1 MELRILNRENLKVG
15 VVGLGK
21 MGLLHAGILNV
32 LPNVQLT
39 ALCEKSGMIRRFF
52 KKAFKQAQIVDD
64 VEKFAGLALDA
75 VFVTTPIPSHFSIAK
90 TVYVGKIAR
99 DLFVEK
105 TLASSYDNA
114 KELCEL
120 AEHFGGV
127 NMVGYLRRFA
137 VTFQK
142 AKDLLVQGRIGEAS
156 SFEAYAHSSDFFES
170 KNDQDNPA
178 ARGGVLSDL
187 GCHAVDLALWFF
199 GDMHI
204 VSEKTKTTCN
214 RSLGNV
220 VRFKVMEHDGL
231 EGQFDVS
238 WCIEGCRMP
247 EVGLSISGSKGVIRV
262 DDDKVELRLKTGESL
277 RWYRQDLNDNVSFWI
292 GAPEYFREDE
302 YFIKSIIENRSAEP
316 SFRTASKVDEIIDQ
330 VKIQS

>member
-1 MELRILNRENLKVG
+1 
-15 VVGLGK
+15 
-21 MGLLHAGILNV
+21 MGLLHASILNV
-32 LPNVQLT
+32 LPNTQLT
-39 ALCEKSGMIRRFF
+39 ALCEKSGMIRRLF
-52 KKAFKQAQIVDD
+52 KKAFKQVQIVDD
-64 VEKFAGLALDA
+64 VEKFVDLDLDA
-75 VFVTTPIPSHFSIAK
+75 VFVTTPIPSHFSITK

-99 DLFVEK
+99 NLFVEK

-120 AEHFGGV
+120 AERFGGV

-156 SFEAYAHSSDFFES
+156 SFEAYAHSSDFLES
-170 KNDQDNPA
+170 KNDQDNLA

-199 GDMHI
+199 GDLY
-204 VSEKTKTTCN
+204 VASEKPETISD
-214 RSLGNV
+214 RSLGNA
-220 VRFKVMEHDGL
+220 VRFKVRKREGL
-231 EGQFDVS
+231 VGQFDVS
-238 WCIEGCRMP
+238 WCVKGCRMP
-247 EVGLSISGSKGVIRV
+247 EVGLSISGSEGAIEVN
-262 DDDKVELRLKTGESL
+262 DDKVELRLKTGESL
-277 RWYRQDLNDNVSFWI
+277 RWYRQDLKDNVSFWV

-302 YFIKSIIENRSAEP
+302 YFTKSIIENRSAEP